1 MKKNNA
7 ITIMITLIA
16 ILITYFYSVS
26 TPLSVPIYAQQDLSL
41 MKSKNL
47 QIKLNDNL
55 TTNAQLTFPVVGQGP
70 YPGVLLITGS
80 GAEDMNETAG
90 FIRINETTG
99 EKDYP
104 PVPFFQIAQYLS
116 ERGFAVLRY
125 DKRGV
130 GENHTI
136 LDANVWGNLT
146 IDDLKHDAEKALA
159 VLMQQPEVDN
169 NHKITIIGHSE
180 GTTLAPRVAIDN
192 PDKVNNIVLMGTLAQ
207 NMTDI
212 LHFQTVGLPLQYAKE
227 VLDKNG
233 NGSLS
238 IQEASQDL
246 VFERLIGGNLTVLL
260 TKNLPNGTIVLN
272 PEYNRDND
280 TLISLERELR
290 PALEQN
296 ANSFFASSNT
306 GTGSNE
312 GKCTNLEGCDAYEKS
327 FLAFDLNLGIIGK
340 VPPNTGVLILNGEND
355 TQTPVQQ
362 ALLLQ
367 QRLTEVKHP
376 DHTLITYP
384 NLGHDF
390 NPSSQWFTEYGPIP
404 EYVLQDIFSWLSDTA
419 RPKGHLM
426 E

>member
-1 MKKNNA
+1 MRQSMA
-7 ITIMITLIA
+7 ITAMLTII
-16 ILITYFYSVS
+16 ILTSYSIGNPVS
-26 TPLSVPIYAQQDLSL
+26 LPSYAQQDLPL
-41 MKSKNL
+41 LKSKNL
-47 QIKLNDNL
+47 QIELDDNL

-70 YPGVLLITGS
+70 YPGILLITGS

-90 FIRINETTG
+90 FVRVNETTG

-136 LDANVWGNLT
+136 LDANVWGTLT

-169 NHKITIIGHSE
+169 NKITILGHSE

-212 LHFQTVGLPLQYAKE
+212 LHFQTVTLPLQYTKE
-227 VLDKNG
+227 VLDKKG
-233 NGSLS
+233 DGSLS
-238 IQEASQDL
+238 LQEASQDL
-246 VFERLIGGNLTVLL
+246 VFERLIGGNLSVIL
-260 TKNLPNGTIVLN
+260 TQSLPNGTSLLN
-272 PEYNRDND
+272 PEYNRNND
-280 TLISLERELR
+280 SSINIERELK

-296 ANSFFASSNT
+296 EKSFFASSNPRA
-306 GTGSNE
+306 GSIEE

-327 FLAFDLNLGIIGK
+327 FLAFDLNLRIIGK
-340 VPPNTGVLILNGEND
+340 VPPNTGVLLLNGEND

-384 NLGHDF
+384 NLGHEF
-390 NPSSQWFTEYGPIP
+390 HPSSQWFTENGPIP
-404 EYVLQDIFSWLSDTA
+404 EYVLQDIFSWLSDPL
-419 RPKGHLM
+419 RSRL
-426 E
+426 

>member
-1 MKKNNA
+1 MLAIA
-7 ITIMITLIA
+7 ITCSYLS
-16 ILITYFYSVS
+16 LS
-26 TPLSVPIYAQQDLSL
+26 PLSSSIYAQQDLQVI
-41 MKSKNL
+41 KSKNL
-47 QIKLNDNL
+47 QIELDDNL
-55 TTNAQLTFPVVGQGP
+55 TTNARLTFPAVGQGP
-70 YPGVLLITGS
+70 YPGILLITGS

-90 FIRINETTG
+90 FVRINETTG
-99 EKDYP
+99 EQDYP
-104 PVPFFQIAQYLS
+104 PVPFFQITQYLS

-146 IDDLKHDAEKALA
+146 IDDLQHDAEKALA

-169 NHKITIIGHSE
+169 NHEITIIGHSE
-180 GTTLAPRVAIDN
+180 GTTLATRVAIDN
-192 PDKVNNIVLMGTLAQ
+192 PDKANNIVLMGTLAQ

-212 LHFQTVGLPLQYAKE
+212 LHFQTVTLPLHYAKE

-233 NGSLS
+233 NGFLSL
-238 IQEASQDL
+238 QEASKNL

-260 TKNLPNGTIVLN
+260 SKNLPNGTIVLN
-272 PEYNRDND
+272 PEYNRNND
-280 TLISLERELR
+280 TFISLEKELR

-296 ANSFFASSNT
+296 AKSFFASSKP
-306 GTGSNE
+306 GTGSIE

-340 VPPNTGVLILNGEND
+340 VPQSTGVLILNAEND

-384 NLGHDF
+384 NLGHEF
-390 NPSSQWFTEYGPIP
+390 HPSSQWFTENGPIQNMFCKI
-404 EYVLQDIFSWLSDTA
+404 YLA
-419 RPKGHLM
+419 G
-426 E
+426 